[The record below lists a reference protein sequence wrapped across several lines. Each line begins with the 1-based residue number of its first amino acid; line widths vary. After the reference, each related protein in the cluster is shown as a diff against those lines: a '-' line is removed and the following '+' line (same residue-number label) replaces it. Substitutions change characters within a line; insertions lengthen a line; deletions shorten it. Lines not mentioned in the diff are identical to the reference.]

1 MLALVRADDESNS
14 LNTYLKSIDGLKMY
28 SKHQTT
34 TTSPTY
40 TSAPTSTTITISAP
54 TSTTISAST
63 STTISASTI
72 YPTTTSSIYISAPTT
87 TTTMISAPTT
97 TATISPLIIFIILF
111 CFMFIAILVI
121 FYFLIKFY
129 KSFKNLNASSLETK
143 IESPSEFESKHSILN
158 ENF

>member
-1 MLALVRADDESNS
+1 MAFIIFSIVLLAFVRADYESNS

-34 TTSPTY
+34 TTSPIY
-40 TSAPTSTTITISAP
+40 TSAPTSTTTTISAP
-54 TSTTISAST
+54 T

-97 TATISPLIIFIILF
+97 TATVSPLIIFIILF

-121 FYFLIKFY
+121 FYFLIKLY
-129 KSFKNLNASSLETK
+129 KSFKNLNASSLENK
-143 IESPSEFESKHSILN
+143 N
-158 ENF
+158 